1 MITSDLR
8 LHFSLQARNKSR
20 LQARNTACVGVRI
33 LAMVI
38 GHYAPALGLK
48 ALAPRVPLWV
58 LFLAVQVL
66 DLAFMFFVL
75 ADIEHVRIVPGFTA
89 SNDLDLVDM
98 PWSHSLVASVAWS
111 ALAGAVAG
119 ALVPG
124 ARWRA
129 ALAVAAAVFSHY
141 VLDAV
146 VHVPD
151 LTLAGAGTPR
161 IGLGLWN
168 HLPVALAVE
177 AALFAGGA
185 WILVRSSW
193 AGAAGRRAAV
203 TRLAA
208 VMLLLLVVTYLI
220 PTPPTPAALAASGL
234 GTFAALSLAAG
245 FLVDRGSRA
254 APSS

>member
-1 MITSDLR
+1 
-8 LHFSLQARNKSR
+8 
-20 LQARNTACVGVRI
+20 
-33 LAMVI
+33 MVI
-38 GHYAPALGLK
+38 GHYAPALALK
-48 ALAPRVPLWV
+48 ALAPRVPLWA
-58 LFLAVQVL
+58 LFLAVQLL

-75 ADIEHVRIVPGFTA
+75 GGIEHVRIVPGFTA

-98 PWSHSLVASVAWS
+98 PWTHSLAASVAWS
-111 ALAGAVAG
+111 VLAGALAA

-124 ARWRA
+124 SRWRA
-129 ALAVAAAVFSHY
+129 GLAVAAAVFSHY
-141 VLDAV
+141 VCDAL

-151 LTLAGAGTPR
+151 LTLAGPGTPR
-161 IGLGLWN
+161 LGLGLWN
-168 HLPVALAVE
+168 HLPIALAVE
-177 AALFAGGA
+177 AALFAAGA

-193 AGAAGRRAAV
+193 AGASGRRAAV

-208 VMLLLLVVTYLI
+208 VMMLLLVITYLI

-234 GTFAALSLAAG
+234 SMFAALSLAAA